1 MLTIWCVSIFWALY
15 VRKSGNSGDFDWRGR
30 DGSDIKVGRILSP
43 HNGCLMEA
51 VELWKKGRSSLL
63 LLRDAVL
70 GAVCTTSA
78 YMSL

>member
-1 MLTIWCVSIFWALY
+1 MCQPIL
-15 VRKSGNSGDFDWRGR
+15 GR
-30 DGSDIKVGRILSP
+30 DGSDINVGSVLFP

-51 VELWKKGRSSLL
+51 VELRKKGRSSLL

-70 GAVCTTSA
+70 GAASTMSP